1 MKQNIVFVGYRE
13 EFEIEL
19 ITLWRKSLSQAIGV
33 KEDTRPESVSEHL
46 EFLRSL
52 NPGFISV
59 ALEEPGPKLV
69 GFMRLEGQVVRDLF
83 IHVEHQRQGLGSQF
97 VQQAKEENEVLSLS
111 TFELNKGAQ
120 KFYEAMGFVIRSRGY
135 ASFDGNS
142 WATNKE
148 QLADITYEWR
158 RNRQFE

>member
-1 MKQNIVFVGYRE
+1 MKDNIVFVNYRKD
-13 EFEIEL
+13 FEIEL
-19 ITLWRKSLSQAIGV
+19 LTLWRKSLSQAIAV
-33 KEDTRPESVSEHL
+33 KEDTRPESISEHL

-52 NPGFISV
+52 NHDLIRV
-59 ALEEPGPKLV
+59 ALEKTSRKLV
-69 GFMRLEGQVVRDLF
+69 GFMRLEGKVVRDLF

-97 VQQAKEENEVLSLS
+97 IQQAKEENECLSLS

-158 RNRQFE
+158 RN

>member
-1 MKQNIVFVGYRE
+1 MTEEIVFGRYSE

-19 ITLWRKSLSQAIGV
+19 LTIWRKSLSRAIRV

-52 NPGFISV
+52 NPGFITV
-59 ALEEPGPKLV
+59 ALEKTSRKLV

-83 IHVEHQRQGLGSQF
+83 IHVDYQRQALGSQF
-97 VQQAKEENEVLSLS
+97 IQHAKEKNEFLSLS

-120 KFYEAMGFVIRSRGY
+120 KFYEAMGFIIRSRGY

-158 RNRQFE
+158 RNR